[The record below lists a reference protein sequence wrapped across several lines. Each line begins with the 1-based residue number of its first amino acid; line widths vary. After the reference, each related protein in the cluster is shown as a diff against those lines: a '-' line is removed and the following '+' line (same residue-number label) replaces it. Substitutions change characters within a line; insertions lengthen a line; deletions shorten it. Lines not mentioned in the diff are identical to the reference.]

1 MKNHVPTLI
10 VARPG
15 RMRDGLRALL
25 RATPRLELVGQ
36 ADSSS
41 SALTMVRDRQPSL
54 ILLDCNLPG
63 DEVQSVLEQMKL
75 RSPATRCV
83 VLATDAQQQWVAKA
97 AGADSVLLAGFPVAK
112 FFAVI
117 EELLANGEPE
127 LD

>member
-41 SALTMVRDRQPSL
+41 SALTMVRDSQPSL

-83 VLATDAQQQWVAKA
+83 VLAKDAQQQWVAKA
-97 AGADSVLLAGFPVAK
+97 AGADSVLLAGFPVTK

-117 EELLANGEPE
+117 EELLASGEPE